1 MSHFKIQFETSSSSH
16 GRQRVSAPKPKK
28 SSAPAKLPHITKLM
42 ALAIRLEHLLA
53 IGQVKD
59 QAEIARTAGITRA
72 RVTQIINLT
81 QLAPDIQEAILNL
94 EPTTDHVPRFRERE
108 VRTIA
113 ILPNWEKQRVL
124 WKRLVKRS
132 ATSKSSDQ

>member
-1 MSHFKIQFETSSSSH
+1 MSHFKIHFETSSSSH
-16 GRQRVSAPKPKK
+16 GRQRVGVPKAKK
-28 SSAPAKLPHITKLM
+28 STAPAKLPHITKLM
-42 ALAIRLEHLLA
+42 ALAIRLEHPLA
-53 IGQVKD
+53 TGQVKD

-108 VRTIA
+108 IRTIA
-113 ILPNWEKQRVL
+113 IVPNWETQRVL
-124 WKRLVKRS
+124 WKRLVKR
-132 ATSKSSDQ
+132 TT